1 MKQSTKRLLSVFMC
15 VTVLTSTAFVSGCS
29 LSRTVGKIS
38 SAAEK
43 ASSSQVENFNKLID
57 AENNYID
64 FRLSFGGKEKQFNDG
79 LRNGVYDQSFVA
91 PDYKSLQEALKAVK
105 AGGATYKTVDAELD
119 NVLSALDELVPVA
132 TDLQTYYESKTYLND
147 NYTKVKEVAPK
158 YLAAVDKFNAAMD
171 KLDDAIE
178 QVNQENSQKE
188 IEQYKSA
195 GKKNM
200 AAALEATVRFKTIM
214 DELGKHDQNPDK
226 AKIEQELG
234 AVSSLLGSISSSEGD
249 LLKSEGN
256 ELIGDIREFMADP
269 DEENRED
276 MYEQYNSYV
285 NAYNGLNAE
294 RLDGK

>member
-1 MKQSTKRLLSVFMC
+1 MKKSTKRLLSVFIC

-43 ASSSQVENFNKLID
+43 ASGSQVENFNKLID

-64 FRLSFGGKEKQFNDG
+64 FRLSFGDKEKQFNDG

-105 AGGATYKTVDAELD
+105 AGGATYKTVDTELD
-119 NVLSALDELVPVA
+119 KVLSALDELVPVA

-147 NYTKVKEVAPK
+147 NYAKVKEVAPK

-171 KLDDAIE
+171 KLDDAIG

-200 AAALEATVRFKTIM
+200 AAALEATVRFKAIM
-214 DELGKHDQNPDK
+214 DELGTHDQNPDK

-234 AVSSLLGSISSSEGD
+234 AVSTLLGSISSSEGD
-249 LLKSEGN
+249 ILKTEGN
-256 ELIGDIREFMADP
+256 ELIGDVREFMANP
-269 DEENRED
+269 DEETRAG

-294 RLDGK
+294 RLDG

>member
-43 ASSSQVENFNKLID
+43 ASGSQVENFNKLID

-105 AGGATYKTVDAELD
+105 AGGATYKTVDTELD
-119 NVLSALDELVPVA
+119 KVLSALDELVPVA

-147 NYTKVKEVAPK
+147 NYAKVKEVAPK

-171 KLDDAIE
+171 KLDDAIG

-200 AAALEATVRFKTIM
+200 AAALEATVRFKAIM
-214 DELGKHDQNPDK
+214 DELGTHDQNP
-226 AKIEQELG
+226 
-234 AVSSLLGSISSSEGD
+234 
-249 LLKSEGN
+249 
-256 ELIGDIREFMADP
+256 
-269 DEENRED
+269 
-276 MYEQYNSYV
+276 
-285 NAYNGLNAE
+285 
-294 RLDGK
+294 

>member
-43 ASSSQVENFNKLID
+43 ASGSQVENFNKLID

-64 FRLSFGGKEKQFNDG
+64 FRLSFGSKEKQFNDG

-105 AGGATYKTVDAELD
+105 AGGATYKTVDTELD
-119 NVLSALDELVPVA
+119 KVLSALDELVPVA

-147 NYTKVKEVAPK
+147 NYAKVKEVAPK

-171 KLDDAIE
+171 KLDDAIG

-200 AAALEATVRFKTIM
+200 AAALEATVRFKAIM
-214 DELGKHDQNPDK
+214 DELGTHDQNPDK

-234 AVSSLLGSISSSEGD
+234 AVSTLLESISSSEGD
-249 LLKSEGN
+249 ILKTEGN
-256 ELIGDIREFMADP
+256 ELIGDVREFMANP
-269 DEENRED
+269 DEETGAG

-294 RLDGK
+294 RLDG

>member
-1 MKQSTKRLLSVFMC
+1 MKQSTRRLLSVFMC

-43 ASSSQVENFNKLID
+43 ASGSQVENFNKLID

-105 AGGATYKTVDAELD
+105 AGGATYKNVDK
-119 NVLSALDELVPVA
+119 VLSALDELVPVA

-147 NYTKVKEVAPK
+147 NYAKVKEVAPK

-171 KLDDAIE
+171 KLDDAIG

-200 AAALEATVRFKTIM
+200 AAALEATVRFKAIM
-214 DELGKHDQNPDK
+214 DELGTHDQNPDK

-234 AVSSLLGSISSSEGD
+234 AVSTLLGSISSSEGD
-249 LLKSEGN
+249 ILKTEGN
-256 ELIGDIREFMADP
+256 ELIGDVREFMANP
-269 DEENRED
+269 DEETRAG

>member
-1 MKQSTKRLLSVFMC
+1 MKQSTRRLLSVFMC

-43 ASSSQVENFNKLID
+43 ASGSQVENFNKLID

-91 PDYKSLQEALKAVK
+91 PDYKSLQEALKA
-105 AGGATYKTVDAELD
+105 GGATYKTVDTELD
-119 NVLSALDELVPVA
+119 KVLSALDELVPVA

-147 NYTKVKEVAPK
+147 NYAKVKEVAPK

-171 KLDDAIE
+171 KLDDAIG

-200 AAALEATVRFKTIM
+200 AAALEATVRFKAIM
-214 DELGKHDQNPDK
+214 DELGTHDQNPDK

-234 AVSSLLGSISSSEGD
+234 AVSTLLGSISSSEGD
-249 LLKSEGN
+249 ILKTEGN
-256 ELIGDIREFMADP
+256 ELIGDVREFMANP
-269 DEENRED
+269 DEETRAG

>member
-43 ASSSQVENFNKLID
+43 ASGSQVENFNKLID

-79 LRNGVYDQSFVA
+79 LRNGVCDQSFVA

-105 AGGATYKTVDAELD
+105 AGGATYKTVDTELD
-119 NVLSALDELVPVA
+119 KVLSALDELVPVA

-147 NYTKVKEVAPK
+147 NYAKVKEVAPK

-171 KLDDAIE
+171 KLDDAIG

-200 AAALEATVRFKTIM
+200 AAALEATVRFKAIM
-214 DELGKHDQNPDK
+214 DELGTHDQNPDK

-234 AVSSLLGSISSSEGD
+234 AVSTLLGSISSSEGD
-249 LLKSEGN
+249 ILKTEGN
-256 ELIGDIREFMADP
+256 ELIGDVREFMANP
-269 DEENRED
+269 DEETGAG

-294 RLDGK
+294 RLDG

>member
-1 MKQSTKRLLSVFMC
+1 MRRKKQAVVKL
-15 VTVLTSTAFVSGCS
+15 
-29 LSRTVGKIS
+29 K
-38 SAAEK
+38 
-43 ASSSQVENFNKLID
+43 NFNKLID

-105 AGGATYKTVDAELD
+105 AGGATYKTVDTELD
-119 NVLSALDELVPVA
+119 KVLSALDELVPVA

-147 NYTKVKEVAPK
+147 NYAKVKEVAPK

-171 KLDDAIE
+171 KLDDAIG

-200 AAALEATVRFKTIM
+200 AAALEATVRFKAIM
-214 DELGKHDQNPDK
+214 DELGTHDQNPDK

-234 AVSSLLGSISSSEGD
+234 SRFRLFWEVSAQAKGIYWRPKEM
-249 LLKSEGN
+249 N
-256 ELIGDIREFMADP
+256 
-269 DEENRED
+269 
-276 MYEQYNSYV
+276 
-285 NAYNGLNAE
+285 
-294 RLDGK
+294 

>member
-1 MKQSTKRLLSVFMC
+1 MKQSTKRFLSVFMC

-43 ASSSQVENFNKLID
+43 ASGSQVENFNKLID

-64 FRLSFGGKEKQFNDG
+64 FRLSFGSKEKQFNDG

-105 AGGATYKTVDAELD
+105 AGGATYKTVDTELD
-119 NVLSALDELVPVA
+119 KVLSALDELVPVA

-147 NYTKVKEVAPK
+147 NYAKVKEVAPK

-171 KLDDAIE
+171 KLDDAIG

-200 AAALEATVRFKTIM
+200 AAALEATVRFKAIM
-214 DELGKHDQNPDK
+214 DELGTHDQNPDK

-234 AVSSLLGSISSSEGD
+234 AVSTLLGSISSSEGD
-249 LLKSEGN
+249 ILKTEGN
-256 ELIGDIREFMADP
+256 ELIGDVREFMANP
-269 DEENRED
+269 DEETGAG

-294 RLDGK
+294 RLDG

>member
-1 MKQSTKRLLSVFMC
+1 MKQSTRRLLSVFMC

-43 ASSSQVENFNKLID
+43 ASGSQVENFNKLID

-105 AGGATYKTVDAELD
+105 AGGATYKNVDAELD
-119 NVLSALDELVPVA
+119 KVLSALDELVPVA

-147 NYTKVKEVAPK
+147 NYAKVKEVAPK

-171 KLDDAIE
+171 KLDAAIG

-188 IEQYKSA
+188 IDQYKSA
-195 GKKNM
+195 GN
-200 AAALEATVRFKTIM
+200 
-214 DELGKHDQNPDK
+214 
-226 AKIEQELG
+226 KIWQPL
-234 AVSSLLGSISSSEGD
+234 
-249 LLKSEGN
+249 
-256 ELIGDIREFMADP
+256 
-269 DEENRED
+269 
-276 MYEQYNSYV
+276 
-285 NAYNGLNAE
+285 
-294 RLDGK
+294 

>member
-1 MKQSTKRLLSVFMC
+1 MKQSTRRLLSVFMC

-43 ASSSQVENFNKLID
+43 ASGSQVENFNKLID

-64 FRLSFGGKEKQFNDG
+64 FRLLFGGKEKQFNDG

-105 AGGATYKTVDAELD
+105 AGGATYKNVDK
-119 NVLSALDELVPVA
+119 VLSALDELVPVA

-147 NYTKVKEVAPK
+147 NYAKVKEVAPK

-171 KLDDAIE
+171 KLDDAIG

-200 AAALEATVRFKTIM
+200 AAALEATVRFKAIM
-214 DELGKHDQNPDK
+214 DELGTHDQNPDK

-234 AVSSLLGSISSSEGD
+234 AVSTLLGSISSSEGD
-249 LLKSEGN
+249 ILKTEGN
-256 ELIGDIREFMADP
+256 ELIGDVREFMANP
-269 DEENRED
+269 DEETRAG

>member
-1 MKQSTKRLLSVFMC
+1 MKQSTRRLLSVFMC

-43 ASSSQVENFNKLID
+43 ASGSQVENFNKLID

-105 AGGATYKTVDAELD
+105 AGGATYKNVDAELD
-119 NVLSALDELVPVA
+119 KVLSALDELVPVA
-132 TDLQTYYESKTYLND
+132 TDLQTYLND
-147 NYTKVKEVAPK
+147 NYAKVKEVAPK

-171 KLDDAIE
+171 KLDDAIG

-200 AAALEATVRFKTIM
+200 AAALEATVRFKAIM
-214 DELGKHDQNPDK
+214 DELGTHDQNPDK

-234 AVSSLLGSISSSEGD
+234 AVSTLLGSISSSEGD
-249 LLKSEGN
+249 ILKTEGN
-256 ELIGDIREFMADP
+256 ELIGDVREFMANP
-269 DEENRED
+269 DEETRAG

>member
-1 MKQSTKRLLSVFMC
+1 MKKSTKRLLSVFIC

-43 ASSSQVENFNKLID
+43 ASGSQVENFNKLID

-64 FRLSFGGKEKQFNDG
+64 FRLSFGDKEKQFNDG

-105 AGGATYKTVDAELD
+105 AGGATYKTVDTELD
-119 NVLSALDELVPVA
+119 KVLSALDELVPVA

-147 NYTKVKEVAPK
+147 NYAKVKEVAPK

-171 KLDDAIE
+171 KLDDAIG

-200 AAALEATVRFKTIM
+200 AAALEATVRFKAIM
-214 DELGKHDQNPDK
+214 DELGTHDQNPDK

-234 AVSSLLGSISSSEGD
+234 AVSTLLGSISSSEGD
-249 LLKSEGN
+249 ILKTEGN
-256 ELIGDIREFMADP
+256 ELIGDVREFMANP
-269 DEENRED
+269 DEETRAD

-294 RLDGK
+294 RLDG

>member
-15 VTVLTSTAFVSGCS
+15 ATVLTSTAFVSGCS

-43 ASSSQVENFNKLID
+43 ASGSQVNQLID

-105 AGGATYKTVDAELD
+105 AGGATYKNVDAELD
-119 NVLSALDELVPVA
+119 KVLSALDELVPVA

-147 NYTKVKEVAPK
+147 NYAKVKEVAPK

-171 KLDDAIE
+171 KLDDAIG

-188 IEQYKSA
+188 IDQYKSA

-200 AAALEATVRFKTIM
+200 AAALEATVRFKAIM
-214 DELGKHDQNPDK
+214 DELGTHDQNPDK

-234 AVSSLLGSISSSEGD
+234 AVSTLLGSISSSEGD
-249 LLKSEGN
+249 ILKTEGN
-256 ELIGDIREFMADP
+256 ELIGDVREFMANP
-269 DEENRED
+269 DEETRAG

>member
-1 MKQSTKRLLSVFMC
+1 MRRK
-15 VTVLTSTAFVSGCS
+15 
-29 LSRTVGKIS
+29 
-38 SAAEK
+38 K
-43 ASSSQVENFNKLID
+43 ASGSQVENFNKLID

-105 AGGATYKTVDAELD
+105 ADGATYKTVDTELD
-119 NVLSALDELVPVA
+119 KVLSALDELVPVA

-147 NYTKVKEVAPK
+147 NYAKVKEVAPK

-171 KLDDAIE
+171 KLDDAIG

-200 AAALEATVRFKTIM
+200 AAALEATVRFKAIM
-214 DELGKHDQNPDK
+214 DELGTHNQNPDK

-234 AVSSLLGSISSSEGD
+234 AVSTLLGSISSSEGD
-249 LLKSEGN
+249 ILKTEGN
-256 ELIGDIREFMADP
+256 ELIGDVREFMANP
-269 DEENRED
+269 DEETGAG

>member
-43 ASSSQVENFNKLID
+43 ASGSQVENFNKLID

-105 AGGATYKTVDAELD
+105 AGGATYKTVDTELD
-119 NVLSALDELVPVA
+119 KVLSALDELVPVA
-132 TDLQTYYESKTYLND
+132 TDLQTYLND
-147 NYTKVKEVAPK
+147 NYAKVKEVAPK

-171 KLDDAIE
+171 KLDDAIG

-200 AAALEATVRFKTIM
+200 AAALEATVRFKAIM
-214 DELGKHDQNPDK
+214 DELGTHDQNPDK

-234 AVSSLLGSISSSEGD
+234 AVSTLLGSISSSEGD
-249 LLKSEGN
+249 ILKTEGN
-256 ELIGDIREFMADP
+256 ELIGDVREFMANP
-269 DEENRED
+269 DEETGAG

-294 RLDGK
+294 RLDG

>member
-1 MKQSTKRLLSVFMC
+1 MKKSTKRLLSVFIC

-43 ASSSQVENFNKLID
+43 ASGSQVENFNKLID

-64 FRLSFGGKEKQFNDG
+64 FRLSFGDKEKQFNDG

-105 AGGATYKTVDAELD
+105 AGGATYKTVDTELD
-119 NVLSALDELVPVA
+119 KVLSALDELVPVA

-147 NYTKVKEVAPK
+147 NYAKVKEVAPK

-171 KLDDAIE
+171 KLDDAIG

-200 AAALEATVRFKTIM
+200 AAALEATVRFKAIM
-214 DELGKHDQNPDK
+214 DELGTHDQNPDK

-234 AVSSLLGSISSSEGD
+234 AVSTLLGSISSSEGD
-249 LLKSEGN
+249 ILKTEGN
-256 ELIGDIREFMADP
+256 ELIGDVREFMANP
-269 DEENRED
+269 DEETGAG

-294 RLDGK
+294 RLDG

>member
-1 MKQSTKRLLSVFMC
+1 M
-15 VTVLTSTAFVSGCS
+15 
-29 LSRTVGKIS
+29 
-38 SAAEK
+38 
-43 ASSSQVENFNKLID
+43 
-57 AENNYID
+57 
-64 FRLSFGGKEKQFNDG
+64 
-79 LRNGVYDQSFVA
+79 A

-105 AGGATYKTVDAELD
+105 AGGATYKTVDTELD
-119 NVLSALDELVPVA
+119 KVLSALDELVPVA
-132 TDLQTYYESKTYLND
+132 TDLQTYLND
-147 NYTKVKEVAPK
+147 NYAKVKEVAPK

-171 KLDDAIE
+171 KLDDAIG

-200 AAALEATVRFKTIM
+200 AAALEATVRFKAIM
-214 DELGKHDQNPDK
+214 DELGTHDQNPDK

-234 AVSSLLGSISSSEGD
+234 AVSTLLGSISSSEGD
-249 LLKSEGN
+249 ILKTEGN
-256 ELIGDIREFMADP
+256 ELIGDVREFMANP
-269 DEENRED
+269 DEETRAG

>member
-43 ASSSQVENFNKLID
+43 ASGSQVENFNKLID

-64 FRLSFGGKEKQFNDG
+64 FRLSFGSKEKQFNDG

-105 AGGATYKTVDAELD
+105 AGGATYKTVDTELD
-119 NVLSALDELVPVA
+119 KVLSALDELVPVA

-147 NYTKVKEVAPK
+147 NYAKVKEVAPK

-171 KLDDAIE
+171 KLDDAIG

-200 AAALEATVRFKTIM
+200 AAALEATVRFKAIM
-214 DELGKHDQNPDK
+214 DELGTHDQNPDK

-234 AVSSLLGSISSSEGD
+234 AVSTLLGSISSSEGD
-249 LLKSEGN
+249 ILKTEGN
-256 ELIGDIREFMADP
+256 ELIGDVREFMANP
-269 DEENRED
+269 DEETGAG

-294 RLDGK
+294 RLDG

>member
-43 ASSSQVENFNKLID
+43 ASGSQVENFNKLID

-105 AGGATYKTVDAELD
+105 AGGATYKTVDTELD
-119 NVLSALDELVPVA
+119 KVLSALDELVPVA

-147 NYTKVKEVAPK
+147 NYANVKEVAPK
-158 YLAAVDKFNAAMD
+158 YLAAMD
-171 KLDDAIE
+171 KLDDAIG

-200 AAALEATVRFKTIM
+200 AAALEATVRFKAIM
-214 DELGKHDQNPDK
+214 DELGTHDQNPDK

-234 AVSSLLGSISSSEGD
+234 AVSTLLGSISSSEGD
-249 LLKSEGN
+249 ILKTEGN
-256 ELIGDIREFMADP
+256 ELIGDVREFMANP
-269 DEENRED
+269 DEETGAG

-294 RLDGK
+294 RLDG